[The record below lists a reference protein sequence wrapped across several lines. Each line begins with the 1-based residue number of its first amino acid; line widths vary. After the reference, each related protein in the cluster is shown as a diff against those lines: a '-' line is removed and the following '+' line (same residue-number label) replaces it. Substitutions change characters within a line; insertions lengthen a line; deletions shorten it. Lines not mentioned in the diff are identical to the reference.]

1 MPADP
6 VQPITGGWAGTTV
19 VDGQDHVHWAD
30 TPQGDIRLADTLPTP
45 GGPLLV
51 EAPQGTAVE
60 APVAD
65 PDLFPE
71 ADLDPHCH
79 PLEGGAR
86 LAHMLRQSG
95 QSALYLCS
103 PSFCS
108 KQAAGPAATLVPPSS
123 LACLPVF
130 GCMCQALR
138 RLTCNLM
145 LALRRPPCQ
154 IDMQCKTIMRQ
165 TVCTCSSLLLRP
177 LFLQHMQA
185 PCCRWLWILCLA
197 NASNAVALSAHTTTV
212 QLV

>member
-1 MPADP
+1 MSASTEDRGLPCVA
-6 VQPITGGWAGTTV
+6 GGWAGTTV

-95 QSALYLCS
+95 MLDGQVC
-103 PSFCS
+103 P
-108 KQAAGPAATLVPPSS
+108 
-123 LACLPVF
+123 
-130 GCMCQALR
+130 LR
-138 RLTCNLM
+138 RQDG
-145 LALRRPPCQ
+145 P
-154 IDMQCKTIMRQ
+154 
-165 TVCTCSSLLLRP
+165 
-177 LFLQHMQA
+177 
-185 PCCRWLWILCLA
+185 
-197 NASNAVALSAHTTTV
+197 
-212 QLV
+212 